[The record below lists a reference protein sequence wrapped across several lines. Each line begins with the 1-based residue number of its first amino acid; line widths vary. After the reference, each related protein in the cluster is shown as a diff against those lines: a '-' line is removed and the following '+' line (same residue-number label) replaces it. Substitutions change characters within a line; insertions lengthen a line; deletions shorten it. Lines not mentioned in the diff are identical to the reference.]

1 MRGPKEFRVEVNH
14 ESYGEPFYYPNS
26 VVQGHVYLRNE
37 DPIRAT
43 SLKLHFRG
51 QELVQ
56 APVTQVYFR
65 YLRSNIFHIASV
77 LWGTLRE
84 DIPKDE
90 WDFIPPG
97 EHIFPFAIRLPYVN
111 FPPSFDE
118 QWGWCKI
125 KYTLRAIFVRPGQ
138 TSQHRSQPT
147 EVKFM
152 PFISTL
158 CTDPPLVVTNQLRDR
173 SDNLIKAAAVLV
185 RRTKFVPGKFGS
197 WKEGEAIPITL
208 RISPESTVPIHK
220 ITMRLVRASAIKYYA
235 EEMEKDVIVCEQIF
249 DLPQYLPSSSAPSS
263 SSASLSSASSVT
275 NNRRSNRR
283 RFARRPSSLLSES
296 TIPSSPSTPSIPD
309 TLTTNSHTQ
318 PFDPTDPEASV
329 QPDPTHIYTP
339 HFIFRLPTSAND
351 LPPSLSFCKNLW
363 LSYSL
368 QIILHSPGRRI
379 FSDNLRIIVP
389 LTIGTLRPDV
399 PEYGGTV
406 KHYRQCWDRPVFV
419 NTGHPLWNRTVNT
432 TTRTFRQGIAGLL
445 GTRRD
450 ENRAALEANRNS
462 VDNLRGPDTRVRAAE
477 LPPDYGRV
485 FSNEGIGVVDVTG

>member
-185 RRTKFVPGKFGS
+185 RRTKFVP
-197 WKEGEAIPITL
+197 
-208 RISPESTVPIHK
+208 
-220 ITMRLVRASAIKYYA
+220 
-235 EEMEKDVIVCEQIF
+235 
-249 DLPQYLPSSSAPSS
+249 
-263 SSASLSSASSVT
+263 
-275 NNRRSNRR
+275 
-283 RFARRPSSLLSES
+283 ES
-296 TIPSSPSTPSIPD
+296 TIPLSPSTPSIPD

-445 GTRRD
+445 GARRD